1 MLYRK
6 YYPLFMPVCMSY
18 TRNSDDACDVFNRAM
33 LKVFQSLGAYGGK
46 GSFAGWIRKIVVNES
61 IDFLRREAR
70 FNGNCSLDELV
81 AVSFDPELIGRMD
94 AEKILEAIRSLP
106 GTYRLVVN
114 LYILE
119 GFSHKEIAEQLGIS
133 EGTSKW
139 YLNQARKILREE
151 LIKMGYEIHCF

>member
-6 YYPLFMPVCMSY
+6 YYPLFMPICMSY
-18 TRNSDDACDVFNRAM
+18 TRNSDDASDIFNRAM
-33 LKVFQSLGAYGGK
+33 LKVFQSLSTYGGK

-70 FNGNCSLDELV
+70 FNANCSLEELDT
-81 AVSFDPELIGRMD
+81 VSFDPELIARMD
-94 AEKILEAIRSLP
+94 AEKILDAIRALP

-114 LYILE
+114 LYIVE
-119 GFSHKEIAEQLGIS
+119 GYTHKEIAEQLSIS

-139 YLNQARKILREE
+139 YLNQARKTLREE
-151 LIKMGYEIHCF
+151 LVKMGYEIHCF